1 MKNIFKS
8 IGRNIRAMDRLTKVV
23 FAVFLVL
30 ALATGVVAFSLA
42 RNLTSSMTMLNLP
55 GIALDNGQT
64 TVQPGAA
71 AASGS
76 EASAITPEPWDGTSR
91 VTVLI
96 MGLDYRDWQSGD
108 TPHSDTMIMLSVDPL
123 KKTASMLSLPRDLWV
138 NIPGFDYGRI
148 NEAYFNGAAF
158 KLPGGGPELARQTVE
173 QFIGVPVQYYAVI
186 DFGAFIKFIDE
197 IGGVKVKPNEPVTI
211 EKFGGDQEQVLEAG
225 KIYELDGGLAL
236 AYARERHTSGG
247 DVDRANRQQEVI
259 FAIRKRILQLENLP
273 EFSPTLILQTL

>member
-8 IGRNIRAMDRLTKVV
+8 IGRNIRAMDRLTRVV

-30 ALATGVVAFSLA
+30 ALVTGVVAFNLA
-42 RNLTSSMTMLNLP
+42 RNLTSSMTILNLP

-76 EASAITPEPWDGTSR
+76 QASAITPEPWDGTSR

-108 TPHSDTMIMLSVDPL
+108 TPHSDTMILLSVDPI
-123 KKTASMLSLPRDLWV
+123 KKTAAMLSLPRDLWV

-148 NEAYFNGAAF
+148 NEAYFNGA
-158 KLPGGGPELARQTVE
+158 G
-173 QFIGVPVQYYAVI
+173 I
-186 DFGAFIKFIDE
+186 
-197 IGGVKVKPNEPVTI
+197 
-211 EKFGGDQEQVLEAG
+211 
-225 KIYELDGGLAL
+225 
-236 AYARERHTSGG
+236 
-247 DVDRANRQQEVI
+247 
-259 FAIRKRILQLENLP
+259 
-273 EFSPTLILQTL
+273 